1 MEGFHVVE
9 YKKWLRSPEGQKYI
23 QDKREK
29 HVRET
34 TEKFIMEN
42 KELFDKLAKE

>member
-23 QDKREK
+23 QDKHDKEVREK
-29 HVRET
+29 T
-34 TEKFIMEN
+34 TKFIMEN
-42 KELFDKLAKE
+42 KELFDSLAKS